1 MGGTILKMQQITKRF
16 PGVLALDQVNIS
28 LDRGEVLALVGENG
42 AGKSTL
48 LKILSGAYVKD
59 EGVIEFD
66 GRVIDGYSPNE
77 AIDMGISI
85 IYQEL
90 DNYGTLTVTENILV
104 NALPRKGGKFSP
116 IDWKAAN
123 AKADELIRR
132 ITDEIDV
139 TARINTL
146 TAAQQQLV
154 EIAKAMSRNMKVLV
168 MDEPTSAL
176 NRVETEQLLK
186 IVKNLAA
193 EGIGIIYISH
203 RMDEIFQI
211 SDRIQVMRD
220 GKSVSSFLTSEVDEE
235 RIVRE
240 MVGRTLDSMYPH
252 TKQTPG
258 ECILKVEHLTC
269 GKAEDVSFR
278 LHRGEILSL
287 FGLMGAGRTSMV
299 RGLFGDRYIR
309 SGSIEILGKTTR
321 NRSPKEAIQNHI
333 AYVTNERK
341 LEGLMLTDTVRFN
354 ISISV
359 VDILKKF
366 LKVDKKAEEQITEHW
381 IEKLGIRTPSGETK
395 VVSLSGG
402 NQQKVVIAR
411 WLETKPEILILNDP
425 TRGIDVGAKAEI
437 YRLMEELC
445 WQGMGII
452 MISSELQETLSM
464 ADRILVMSEGRVTGE
479 VPREE
484 ATQENLMKLAVGGKG

>member
-220 GKSVSSFLTSEVDEE
+220 GKSVSSFLTSEADEE

-333 AYVTNERK
+333 AYVPNERK

-445 WQGMGII
+445 RQGMGII

>member
-1 MGGTILKMQQITKRF
+1 VGGTILKMQQITKRF

-333 AYVTNERK
+333 AYVPNERK

-445 WQGMGII
+445 RQGMGII

>member
-186 IVKNLAA
+186 IMKNLAA

-333 AYVTNERK
+333 AYVPNERK

-445 WQGMGII
+445 RQGMGII

>member
-48 LKILSGAYVKD
+48 LKVLSGAYVKD

-154 EIAKAMSRNMKVLV
+154 GIAKAMSRNMKVLV

-333 AYVTNERK
+333 AYVPNERK

-445 WQGMGII
+445 RQGMGII

>member
-48 LKILSGAYVKD
+48 LKVLSGAYVKD

-333 AYVTNERK
+333 AYVPNERK

-445 WQGMGII
+445 RQGMGII

>member
-1 MGGTILKMQQITKRF
+1 MGETILKMQQITKRF
-16 PGVLALDQVNIS
+16 PGVLALDRVDITLN
-28 LDRGEVLALVGENG
+28 RGEVLALVGENG

-59 EGVIEFD
+59 DGVIEYD

-123 AKADELIRR
+123 EKASELIHR

-139 TARINTL
+139 TARISTL

-176 NRVETEQLLK
+176 NRAETEQLLE
-186 IVKNLAA
+186 IVENLAKQ
-193 EGIGIIYISH
+193 GIGIIYISH
-203 RMDEIFQI
+203 RMDEIFRI
-211 SDRIQVMRD
+211 SDRIQIMRD
-220 GKSVSSFLTSEVDEE
+220 GKSVASFMTSEVDEE
-235 RIVRE
+235 RVVRE

-252 TKQTPG
+252 TRQTPG
-258 ECILKVEHLTC
+258 ECILKVDHLTC
-269 GKAEDVSFR
+269 GKAEGVSFQ

-299 RGLFGDRYIR
+299 KGLFGDQYIR
-309 SGSIEILGKTTR
+309 GGTIEVFGKTVR
-321 NRSPKEAIQNHI
+321 NRSPREAIRNHI
-333 AYVTNERK
+333 AYVPNERK

-354 ISISV
+354 ISIAV
-359 VDILKKF
+359 VDVLERF
-366 LKVDKKAEEQITEHW
+366 LKIDKKAENQIADNW
-381 IEKLGIRTPSGETK
+381 IEKLGIRTPSAETK

-411 WLETKPEILILNDP
+411 WLETRPEILILNDP

-445 WQGMGII
+445 RQGMGII

-464 ADRILVMSEGRVTGE
+464 ADRVLVMSEGRVTGE
-479 VPREE
+479 VPGEE
-484 ATQENLMKLAVGGKG
+484 ATQENLMKLAVGGKR

>member
-1 MGGTILKMQQITKRF
+1 M
-16 PGVLALDQVNIS
+16 
-28 LDRGEVLALVGENG
+28 
-42 AGKSTL
+42 
-48 LKILSGAYVKD
+48 
-59 EGVIEFD
+59 
-66 GRVIDGYSPNE
+66 
-77 AIDMGISI
+77 
-85 IYQEL
+85 
-90 DNYGTLTVTENILV
+90 
-104 NALPRKGGKFSP
+104 
-116 IDWKAAN
+116 
-123 AKADELIRR
+123 
-132 ITDEIDV
+132 

-186 IVKNLAA
+186 IMKNLAA

-333 AYVTNERK
+333 AYVPNERK

-445 WQGMGII
+445 RQGMGII

>member
-123 AKADELIRR
+123 AKANELIRR

-220 GKSVSSFLTSEVDEE
+220 GKSVSSFLTSEADEE

-333 AYVTNERK
+333 AYVPNERK

-411 WLETKPEILILNDP
+411 WLETKPKILILNDP

-445 WQGMGII
+445 RQGMGII

>member
-333 AYVTNERK
+333 AYVPNERK